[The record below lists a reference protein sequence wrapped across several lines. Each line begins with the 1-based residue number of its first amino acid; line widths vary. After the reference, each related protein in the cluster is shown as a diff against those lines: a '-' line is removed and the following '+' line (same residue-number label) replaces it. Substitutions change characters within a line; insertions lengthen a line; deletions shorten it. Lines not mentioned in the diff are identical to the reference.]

1 MLKTVDFEFN
11 GQVLHLF
18 LNGAAL
24 FDFYDRYGVEQ
35 EIPDVVAGESRKSF
49 LATCWL
55 LHKLSE
61 QGELARRQLGH
72 TPEDIPSMGQLA
84 ALLGVLDVPRARRA
98 ICEAARMGFSMEH
111 PPKREYEDLGL
122 LELQKKRQ
130 PAEPHGV
137 SGHGYAGSGPGS
149 AGGAAADA
157 GAAGRSC

>member
-1 MLKTVDFEFN
+1 MLKTVDFAFN

-24 FDFYDRYGVEQ
+24 FDFYDRYGAEQ

-55 LHKLSE
+55 LNKLSE

-72 TPEDIPSMGQLA
+72 TPETIPSMGQLA

-98 ICEAARMGFSMEH
+98 ICEAARLGFSMEH

-122 LELQKKRQ
+122 LELQKKT
-130 PAEPHGV
+130 
-137 SGHGYAGSGPGS
+137 
-149 AGGAAADA
+149 
-157 GAAGRSC
+157 AAGRAARSIWTRLRRFWAWICGRCSC

>member
-1 MLKTVDFEFN
+1 MLKTVDFAFN

-24 FDFYDRYGVEQ
+24 FDFYDKYGSDKD
-35 EIPDVVAGESRKSF
+35 IPEVISGESRASF

-55 LHKLSE
+55 LYKLSE

-72 TPEDIPSMGQLA
+72 TPEAIPSMGQLA

-98 ICEAARMGFSMEH
+98 ICKAAQLGFSMEH

-122 LELQKKRQ
+122 LELQKKT
-130 PAEPHGV
+130 
-137 SGHGYAGSGPGS
+137 
-149 AGGAAADA
+149 
-157 GAAGRSC
+157 AAGRAARSIWTRLRRFWAWICGRCSC

>member
-1 MLKTVDFEFN
+1 MLKTVDFAFN

-24 FDFYDRYGVEQ
+24 FDFYDRYGAEQ

-84 ALLGVLDVPRARRA
+84 ALLGVLDVPKARRA

-111 PPKREYEDLGL
+111 PPQREYEDLGL

-137 SGHGYAGSGPGS
+137 SGHGYTGFGPGS

-157 GAAGRSC
+157 GTDGGSC

>member
-24 FDFYDRYGVEQ
+24 FDFYDRYGAEQ

-55 LHKLSE
+55 LYKLSE

-72 TPEDIPSMGQLA
+72 TPKAIPSMGQLA

-98 ICEAARMGFSMEH
+98 ICKAAQLGFSMEH

-122 LELQKKRQ
+122 LELQKKT
-130 PAEPHGV
+130 
-137 SGHGYAGSGPGS
+137 
-149 AGGAAADA
+149 
-157 GAAGRSC
+157 AAGRAARSIWTRLRRFWAWICRRCSC

>member
-24 FDFYDRYGVEQ
+24 FDFYDKYGSDKD
-35 EIPDVVAGESRKSF
+35 IPEVISGESRASF

-55 LHKLSE
+55 LYKLSE

-72 TPEDIPSMGQLA
+72 TPETIPSMGQLA
-84 ALLGVLDVPRARRA
+84 ALLGALDVPRARRA
-98 ICEAARMGFSMEH
+98 ICAAARLGFAMEH

-122 LELQKKRQ
+122 LELQKKT
-130 PAEPHGV
+130 
-137 SGHGYAGSGPGS
+137 
-149 AGGAAADA
+149 
-157 GAAGRSC
+157 AAGKAARSIWTRLRRFWAWISKRCSC

>member
-24 FDFYDRYGVEQ
+24 FDFYDKYGSDKD
-35 EIPDVVAGESRKSF
+35 IPEVLSGESRASF

-55 LHKLSE
+55 LYKLSE

-72 TPEDIPSMGQLA
+72 TPETIPSMGQLT
-84 ALLGVLDVPRARRA
+84 ALLGALDVPRARRA
-98 ICEAARMGFSMEH
+98 ICEAARLGFSMEH

-122 LELQKKRQ
+122 LELQKKT
-130 PAEPHGV
+130 
-137 SGHGYAGSGPGS
+137 
-149 AGGAAADA
+149 
-157 GAAGRSC
+157 AAGRAARSIWTRLRRFWAWICRRCSC